1 MEVMLFA
8 GTIVMILLV
17 VIIIFCVLGYD
28 KLRRDIRKQHSFFT
42 GRMDEIEGIMLN
54 EFKNVLNQL
63 KK

>member
-1 MEVMLFA
+1 MLYA
-8 GTIVMILLV
+8 GTIVMIILAF
-17 VIIIFCVLGYD
+17 IIIVGVVSHD
-28 KLRRDIRKQHSFFT
+28 KLRREIRQQHQFFT

>member
-1 MEVMLFA
+1 MLYAGTFVML
-8 GTIVMILLV
+8 ILV
-17 VIIIFCVLGYD
+17 IVIIAGVVSHD
-28 KLRRDIRKQHSFFT
+28 KLRRDIKKQHIFFT